1 MLPLVLY
8 PSNVSWGER
17 EGAINSVKAF
27 LAEMEDLIDCGATYI
42 SGALHHRIFLST
54 DASAHLLSETAR
66 SAHRR
71 GLVYYDPQSDA
82 LNLPSSE
89 THNPVESNK
98 QAMIPDGP
106 AITIIYGPWTVLAYS
121 DATRRCYTQI
131 GQSGS
136 DLCGCANC
144 KNFVLARDRAGP
156 PEVLVVLDS
165 LGIDFR
171 KESEVHYYG
180 RTTVG
185 LHTYRGWFYLV
196 GSIEDGPE
204 SWRKPPKSNSERRY
218 DRIGHSFQVELNKKS
233 DYGFADWETVLISAG
248 FADRPC
254 VEIDFYTDLPW
265 LYDAPEPGL

>member
-1 MLPLVLY
+1 
-8 PSNVSWGER
+8 
-17 EGAINSVKAF
+17 
-27 LAEMEDLIDCGATYI
+27 MEDLIDCGATYI

-54 DASAHLLSETAR
+54 DASAHLLSEIAR

-71 GLVYYDPQSDA
+71 GLIYYDPQSDT

-144 KNFVLARDRAGP
+144 KNFVLARDRAYP
-156 PEVLVVLDS
+156 PEVLVSRLAWYRLREGKRSTSLWAENRGATHLQRLVL
-165 LGIDFR
+165 LGW
-171 KESEVHYYG
+171 
-180 RTTVG
+180 
-185 LHTYRGWFYLV
+185 LYRG
-196 GSIEDGPE
+196 
-204 SWRKPPKSNSERRY
+204 R
-218 DRIGHSFQVELNKKS
+218 
-233 DYGFADWETVLISAG
+233 AG
-248 FADRPC
+248 ILAQAT
-254 VEIDFYTDLPW
+254 E
-265 LYDAPEPGL
+265 E